1 MRTNGKKRN
10 WKRPRITRENIIDGL
25 GTAGILIVAT
35 GVSVLL
41 VRWTDSSANVTAVF
55 TLAVLMVA
63 RMTDGYGWGIFA
75 SIVGVVAVNFAFTAP
90 YYKLNF
96 TTPGYPII
104 FVTMLLISIF
114 TSASTGGMKKQTQ
127 RARAGEQHIQKLYD
141 FSQQLSNAQDAQSM
155 IELLLRYLHE
165 VLERPVLY
173 LRDADSIALNQQIV
187 CGMEAGTFDFTADLT
202 EYSAAAACFR
212 SRQDTGAGTAVQAD
226 ARFRYIPMMS
236 GEVLS
241 GVIGIPWCE
250 HPLDD
255 ELLEH
260 IRALLVQ
267 TGISLERY
275 MLAEERNRATMAAD
289 REKMRN
295 NLLRSISHDL
305 RTPLTGIIG
314 ASAAIM
320 ENGDDIGT
328 VETKKLAA
336 DIHEDAEWLL
346 RMVENLLSITR
357 VSQIGK
363 LKKSEEAA
371 EEVISAAVI
380 RCKKRYPEAQVRVQL
395 PEEML
400 FVPMDV
406 TLIVQVLINLIE
418 NAIRYAGTP
427 IDISLRR
434 KDHCAEFVVRDFGP
448 GIAEDKKDTLFIA
461 QQTQPDN
468 RRGGLGIGL
477 TLCHSIITAHGG
489 KIYTENHPDGGAQFI
504 FTLPLEEDAI

>member
-1 MRTNGKKRN
+1 MQTNRKNKS
-10 WKRPRITRENIIDGL
+10 WKQFRITRRNIVDCL
-25 GTAGILIVAT
+25 GTAAILIVAT

-55 TLAVLMVA
+55 TLAVLLVA
-63 RMTDGYGWGIFA
+63 RMTDGYSWGILA
-75 SIVGVVAVNFAFTAP
+75 SVVGVVAVNFAFTAP
-90 YYKLNF
+90 FYKLNF
-96 TTPGYPII
+96 TTPGYPVI
-104 FVTMLLISIF
+104 FFTMLLISVF
-114 TSASTGGMKKQTQ
+114 TSASTGGMKKQAQ

-141 FSQQLSNAQDAQSM
+141 FSQQLSSAQDAQSM
-155 IELLLRYLHE
+155 VRLLLEYLNE
-165 VLERPVLY
+165 MLERPVLY
-173 LRDADSIALNQQIV
+173 LRDADSMTEGKQIV
-187 CGMEAGTFDFTADLT
+187 CGEVDEGIFGSA
-202 EYSAAAACFR
+202 EYEAAAACFR
-212 SRQDTGAGTAVQAD
+212 GKRDTGAGTNTQTE
-226 ARFRYIPMMS
+226 ARFRYIPMLSGDTMS
-236 GEVLS
+236 GVM
-241 GVIGIPWCE
+241 GILWCGS
-250 HPLDD
+250 PLDE

-260 IRALLVQ
+260 IRAILVQ

-275 MLAEERNRATMAAD
+275 MLTEERNRAAMAAD
-289 REKMRN
+289 REKIRS

-314 ASAAIM
+314 ASAAIV

-346 RMVENLLSITR
+346 RMVENLLSVTR
-357 VSQIGK
+357 VSQVGT

-371 EEVISAAVI
+371 EEVISAAVV
-380 RCKKRYPEAQVRVQL
+380 RCKKRYPQAQVRVQL

-427 IDISLRR
+427 IDISLCR
-434 KDHCAEFVVRDFGP
+434 KDDCAEFTVRDFGP
-448 GIAEDKKDTLFIA
+448 GIAEEKRDTLFIA
-461 QQTQPDN
+461 PQTQPDN

-489 KIYTENHPDGGAQFI
+489 KIYTMNHPDGGAQFI
-504 FTLPLEEDAI
+504 FTLPLEENNI